1 MARHLPSSFSR
12 THEMFDQT
20 VSTERLVLRRYER
33 RDTTRIAALLNNWNV
48 VRMLAMVPFPYTLAD
63 AEDYLGKQLARTPEP
78 ENFTS
83 AITIGADLIGVIG
96 VGPRND
102 APSIGYWL
110 GEPYWG
116 QGYMTEALRAATRQ
130 FFATSAWDRLGS
142 GIFED
147 NPASLAVQR
156 KLGFEIVGES
166 MMLCVAR
173 GEQVRHF
180 DTRLTQAQFEA
191 RAA

>member
-1 MARHLPSSFSR
+1 
-12 THEMFDQT
+12 MFDQT
-20 VSTERLVLRRYER
+20 VITERLVLRPYER
-33 RDTTRIAALLNNWNV
+33 RDEDRIAELMNNWNV
-48 VRMLAMVPFPYTLAD
+48 VRMLAMPPFPYTRQD
-63 AEDYLGKQLARTPEP
+63 ARDYLDLVCGRTPEP

-83 AITIGADLIGVIG
+83 AIAIGRDLVGAIG

-116 QGYMTEALRAATRQ
+116 QGYMTEAMWAATRL
-130 FFATSAWDRLGS
+130 FFSASAWDRLGS
-142 GIFED
+142 GIFAD

-166 MMLCVAR
+166 MMPCVAR
-173 GEQVRHF
+173 GEDVRHY
-180 DTRLTQAQFEA
+180 DTRLLRVQFEA
-191 RAA
+191 RVA